1 MLLRGGARQMMT
13 VEEMAGQLVKQLEA
27 AGFEKRGLAELT
39 TEETTF
45 VGMGAEK
52 LDNLLMTAQ
61 RSFIVQPLDAE
72 YYLVFGRLSNTLDRA
87 DDEKWDRRFTAVCQK
102 QGETLK
108 IRHLQVAPECARL
121 REQYVRQVLGQ
132 EWELAALGRYIPG
145 GAHCCRQDEELTILF
160 SSESFLTLTG
170 YSREEIAEL
179 FHNHFRNMIYT
190 EDLPEL
196 DKQLRMQKEQE
207 VIDVEYRI
215 RRKDGTLIWVLDK
228 SRPVVLEGEAL
239 YFCILL
245 DITAQNQQK
254 EELRLSLERHQVIMD
269 QVADVIFEWDILNDT
284 LLLSENWEKK
294 FGYAPITTEVS
305 QRLLYSENVHPQ
317 DEAAIRQLIL
327 DTAAGTPYSESEVRL
342 RDGKHH
348 YWWNR
353 IRVTTQYS
361 AEGQPIKAIGVISN
375 IDEEKRQRQQ
385 LIEQAQHDPLTR
397 VLNKRVVQ
405 NLVEEGLNNGQFQQG
420 ALLLLDLDGFKQIND
435 TLGHLYGDVLLA
447 DVADVLRQIMPEGG
461 LLGRIG
467 GDEFLIFVPELGCDG
482 AAMLAETI
490 QSVLAERLNDAERC
504 VSLSIGGAFYPQD
517 GQDFVTLYRLAD
529 QALYA
534 VKKSGKRGYQAYTPQ
549 MTEEVGKVA
558 RLVVDSV
565 IDSDAMIVDLQ
576 LSQYCFRM
584 LYEAIDLKTAVN
596 SILEIVGRSYQVSRV
611 YIFEN
616 SADNLQCSNTFEW
629 CAEGIEPEID
639 NLQGLR
645 YDVEL
650 AGFLDCLDERG
661 LLCYSDVSKLPAHL
675 YHVLK
680 PQGVLSILQCG
691 IWDGGV
697 FRGYVGF
704 DECRHRRV
712 WKKEEVNSLVLIANV
727 LSTFL
732 LKERYKERLAE
743 LEKR

>member
-1 MLLRGGARQMMT
+1 MMT
-13 VEEMAGQLVKQLEA
+13 VQEMAGQLVKCLEA
-27 AGFEKRGLAELT
+27 AGFERKALAELM
-39 TEETTF
+39 TEGATV
-45 VGMGAEK
+45 VGMGAEQ
-52 LDNLLMTAQ
+52 LDSLLRKRQ
-61 RSFIVQPLDAE
+61 GSFVVQPLGAE
-72 YYLVFGRLSNTLDRA
+72 YYLVFGRLKDSLDGA
-87 DDEKWDRRFTAVCQK
+87 DDEKWGQPFTAVCQK

-108 IRHLQVAPECARL
+108 IRHLQVTPECAYLQCQDGR
-121 REQYVRQVLGQ
+121 QIPKQVR
-132 EWELAALGRYIPG
+132 ELAALGRYIAG
-145 GAHCCRQDEELTILF
+145 GAHCCRQDKDLTILF
-160 SSESFLTLTG
+160 CSESFLTLTG
-170 YSREEIAEL
+170 YSREEIAER
-179 FHNHFRNMIYT
+179 FQHHFRNMIYA

-196 DKQLRMQKEQE
+196 DKQLRVQRGQE

-228 SRPVVLEGEAL
+228 KRPVVLEGEAL

-245 DITAQNQQK
+245 DTTAQNQQK

-269 QVADVIFEWDILNDT
+269 QVVDVIFEWDMRQDT
-284 LLLSENWEKK
+284 LLLSDNWEKK
-294 FGYAPITTEVS
+294 FGYEPITTDVS
-305 QRLLYSENVHPQ
+305 QRLPYSENVHPQ
-317 DEAAIRQLIL
+317 DVAVIRQLIQ
-327 DTAAGTPYSESEVRL
+327 DTAAGVPYSESEVRL
-342 RDGKHH
+342 RDSQHH

-353 IRVTTQYS
+353 IRVTTQYR
-361 AEGQPIKAIGVISN
+361 ADGQPIKAIGVISN

-397 VLNKRVVQ
+397 VLNKRIVQ
-405 NLVEEGLNNGQFQQG
+405 SLVEEGLNHGRFQQG

-435 TLGHLYGDVLLA
+435 TWGHLYGDVLLA

-467 GDEFLIFVPELGCDG
+467 GDEFLIFVPDLFRDG
-482 AAMLAETI
+482 AARLAETI
-490 QSVLAERLNDAERC
+490 QSALKERINDAERC

-534 VKKSGKRGYQAYTPQ
+534 VKKNGKCGYQAYQAQ
-549 MTEEVGKVA
+549 MAEEAGKIA

-616 SADNLQCSNTFEW
+616 SMDNLQCSNTFEW

-661 LLCYSDVSKLPAHL
+661 LLCYSDVSKLPGHL
-675 YHVLK
+675 YEVLK
-680 PQGVLSILQCG
+680 PQGVRSILQCG

-732 LKERYKERLAE
+732 LKERYKERLKE
-743 LEKR
+743 LERY